1 MDAPGS
7 LPPGSQ
13 DVLTASLKVWV
24 QERISGGITVKQLL
38 RMDVQGITRVILQF
52 GVDENTNVEDISKYV
67 HLLPK

>member
-13 DVLTASLKVWV
+13 DVLTAILKVGV

-38 RMDVQGITRVILQF
+38 CMDVRGIIRVILQF
-52 GVDENTNVEDISKYV
+52 SVDENTNVEDISKCA